1 MDLNTLW
8 FILIAVLYIGFFV
21 LEGFDFG
28 VGILLPFLSRD
39 KDPQRVDRKRRVMIN
54 TIGPHWDGNEV
65 WLLTAGG
72 ATFAAFP
79 NWYATLFSGFYLPLF
94 LLLLA
99 LIVRGVAFEFRSKDD
114 NPKWRAAWDW
124 AIFIGSLVPA
134 ILLGVAFANLVRG
147 VPIDAN
153 MNYVGGFF
161 NLLNPYALLAGVSSL
176 LIFTLHGAIFLSL
189 KTSGEV
195 ERKARAAAERLWV
208 FTVIALLALLIATY
222 FATDM
227 LKRLGVSP
235 GIVPVIGMA
244 AILLVGYFVRK
255 KMQGWAFAMTSI
267 GIAIALVTLFMILF
281 PRVMVSSL
289 NPEWSLTIYNAASTP
304 YTLRT
309 MTIIALVFVPIV
321 LAYQG
326 WSYWVF
332 RKRIKTDSES
342 LIF

>member
-342 LIF
+342 LIY